1 MRSVHWYEFHSARG
15 VSQTPALAR
24 LETASLVE
32 AFTGFRCSIVDKYIT
47 VFGLDVHLACAY
59 SAALILAC
67 NRLNSIT
74 IVKFHLVQNQDG
86 SSLTNDT
93 ILTSRPLRLLRMLYE
108 TGKSITIYTLR
119 VKQSDLAA
127 RLGISRQA
135 LNVHLRKLR
144 DQGYIRTGRG
154 FIDVTE
160 KGLNLLGISANP
172 AFVFL
177 KISPLKR
184 NKAYDKIFQFPIQR
198 VYRIAGDMDAILVIE
213 REKVDEALKML
224 ASVDGV
230 LDTRTYIAIQT
241 LK

>member
-1 MRSVHWYEFHSARG
+1 
-15 VSQTPALAR
+15 
-24 LETASLVE
+24 
-32 AFTGFRCSIVDKYIT
+32 
-47 VFGLDVHLACAY
+47 
-59 SAALILAC
+59 
-67 NRLNSIT
+67 
-74 IVKFHLVQNQDG
+74 
-86 SSLTNDT
+86 
-93 ILTSRPLRLLRMLYE
+93 MLFE
-108 TGKSITIYTLR
+108 TGKFTAIYTLR
-119 VKQSDLAA
+119 VKQSDLAT

-172 AFVFL
+172 AFILV
-177 KISPLKR
+177 KISPLR
-184 NKAYDKIFQFPIQR
+184 RSEAYEKIFKFPIQR

-213 REKVDEALKML
+213 REKVDEALNML
-224 ASVDGV
+224 ADVDGV

>member
-1 MRSVHWYEFHSARG
+1 MVD
-15 VSQTPALAR
+15 
-24 LETASLVE
+24 E
-32 AFTGFRCSIVDKYIT
+32 A
-47 VFGLDVHLACAY
+47 
-59 SAALILAC
+59 
-67 NRLNSIT
+67 
-74 IVKFHLVQNQDG
+74 
-86 SSLTNDT
+86 
-93 ILTSRPLRLLRMLYE
+93 ILTGRPVRLLHMLYE
-108 TGKSITIYTLR
+108 KGSPISIYTLR
-119 VKQSDLAA
+119 IKQNELAA
-127 RLGISRQA
+127 QLGISRQA

-160 KGLNLLGISANP
+160 KGLTLLGISANP

-184 NKAYDKIFQFPIQR
+184 EKAYEKIFRFPIQR
-198 VYRIAGDMDAILVIE
+198 VFRVAGDMDAILVIE
-213 REKVDEALKML
+213 REKLDDALKRL